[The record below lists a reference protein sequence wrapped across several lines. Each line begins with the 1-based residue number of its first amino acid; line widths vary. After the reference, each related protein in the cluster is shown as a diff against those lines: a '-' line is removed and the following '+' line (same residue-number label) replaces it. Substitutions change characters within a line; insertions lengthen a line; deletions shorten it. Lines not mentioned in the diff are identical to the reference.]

1 LTALELLGL
10 VPGGTAAGTMLV
22 VTGLNLLA
30 GIERRLRADPEA
42 PPAVVLAEPAAV
54 LAGPALPNAEV
65 PAPPNAEVPALPHAE
80 AADPPGDPGGPAVV
94 LAEPA
99 AAIEVEPG
107 AGLPG
112 TDLPGAGRRP
122 RPAGRCWRAGGPSAH
137 PGQQERRRVR
147 RQPGV
152 RLRCLPPGPLRQ
164 G

>member
-94 LAEPA
+94 LAGPA
-99 AAIEVEPG
+99 AAIEVE
-107 AGLPG
+107 
-112 TDLPGAGRRP
+112 PGAGRRP
-122 RPAGRCWRAGGPSAH
+122 RPAGRCWRAGGASAH